1 MNLILTLLS
10 SHLLTVIENSLI
22 ANEPAIVATIEQE
35 INLLITKLESFLQKK
50 SPTASSI
57 VTPILNSVNSVADVA
72 VEAAGNAAL
81 AKAPLSSS
89 N

>member
-10 SHLLTVIENSLI
+10 SHLLTVIENALI
-22 ANEPAIVATIEQE
+22 TDEPAIVSAIEQE
-35 INLLITKLESFLQKK
+35 IALLITKLESFMQKK
-50 SPTASSI
+50 SSVASAI

-72 VEAAGNAAL
+72 LEAAGNAAL
-81 AKAPLSSS
+81 SQAPSSTT